1 MTTYTLTVS
10 TNDLGLGV
18 INGARVTVDRK
29 RTQVTDVFNGQSLSK
44 NSAATNSS
52 GVATILLEP
61 DDGSVYHE
69 LKIFD
74 LAGILVYS
82 KIFIMPPQA
91 VAVTALPVQD
101 IISESATQA
110 VAASV
115 TATAQAVISTEQ
127 AGIATAKAVLT
138 GTNATQTALDVIATN
153 ADAAVSALSK
163 INAATSES
171 NALNYKN
178 LSEAAKI
185 AAEAARD
192 IAQLSSGTYATTAEG
207 LAAVANGR
215 YFSVPQSSPSDI
227 MFDLYKNNAGAAVY
241 INSYSSSSLIK
252 YSAHAQYQYNFVD
265 ADGFILAYI
274 GDGTFKT
281 VTNTVSTGLL
291 DAGTFIMQYLT
302 DSVSQAL
309 TLKDVDGFIFATL
322 SAIGKLKTTAFT
334 LDSGLLDVSTWSI
347 AYNTVR
353 DGYLLVDQDGFIL
366 LSIDPTNGINAIGLS
381 SSGSASSLSHARKI
395 ATLGDSRTDQISL
408 ETSNA
413 VVRLK
418 RLSDYGYLAWA
429 HYFTSGNIEFVCNA
443 GIGGNTTSQ
452 MISRFTTDVLP
463 YAPDELWGEGG
474 INDYAMTEADTISN
488 LTGIFD
494 LCDANGIYV
503 RWCTISPLETGHATF
518 NAANIARICNINKWL
533 REQALTR
540 KNFTLVDSFSAMIDP
555 ASTTGSAKNGMFQT
569 DDHIHQAPKGA
580 LAQGYA
586 YAQSF
591 IKDNQILD
599 YLPKFA
605 GERYSL
611 SSAFKQLF
619 NNPLFTDTGGTNST
633 SGVVTGTIPANCTI
647 SKTGIW
653 GAGLVTSAL
662 VARADGFGYDW
673 VLTVTNAGAEND
685 ELSIVMEDISAYVTN
700 DDVLYAAAEVSMSGL
715 AKNRGLQLEIR
726 SIVNSVFSNVSTLE
740 YAATQPVATDVWTDA
755 MYNQEDITGVM
766 KTPKLTLGDTGS
778 VTSCYA
784 RFKFRFGGVGST
796 AVIKIG
802 RMAICKN

>member
-1 MTTYTLTVS
+1 MTQITVA
-10 TNDLGLGV
+10 DLNNAKLD
-18 INGARVTVDRK
+18 VD
-29 RTQVTDVFNGQSLSK
+29 
-44 NSAATNSS
+44 
-52 GVATILLEP
+52 TI
-61 DDGSVYHE
+61 
-69 LKIFD
+69 
-74 LAGILVYS
+74 
-82 KIFIMPPQA
+82 
-91 VAVTALPVQD
+91 
-101 IISESATQA
+101 
-110 VAASV
+110 
-115 TATAQAVISTEQ
+115 
-127 AGIATAKAVLT
+127 AGIANSTAETVTDRLGATRRTIYSLSNEYP
-138 GTNATQTALDVIATN
+138 NASAN
-153 ADAAVSALSK
+153 AAAAALSET
-163 INAATSES
+163 NAATSET
-171 NALNYKN
+171 NALDYKN
-178 LSEAAKI
+178 LAEASKI

-192 IAQLSSGTYATTAEG
+192 IAQLSSGIYADTPTGIAATT
-207 LAAVANGR
+207 NGQ
-215 YFSVPQSSPSDI
+215 YFSVPQSAPSDI
-227 MFDLYKNNAGAAVY
+227 MFDLYKNNAGVALY

-252 YSAHAQYQYNFVD
+252 YSVHAQHQYNFVD
-265 ADGFILAYI
+265 VDGFIFAYI
-274 GDGTFKT
+274 SDGTFKT

-302 DSVSQAL
+302 DATAESL
-309 TLKDVDGFIFATL
+309 TLRDPDGFIFATL
-322 SAIGKLKTTAFT
+322 SAIGKLKSTTFE
-334 LDSGLLDVSTWSI
+334 LDSGLLDTTLWSI
-347 AYNTVR
+347 KHNTLR
-353 DGYLLVDQDGFIL
+353 DGYLLTDQDGFIL
-366 LSIDPTNGINAIGLS
+366 MSLDATDGIQAVGLE
-381 SSGSASSLSHARKI
+381 SSGAVSALSHAKRI
-395 ATLGDSRTDQISL
+395 ATFGDSRTEQISV

-413 VVRLK
+413 VTRLK
-418 RLSDYGYLAWA
+418 RVTDYGYLAWA

-452 MISRFTTDVLP
+452 MLSRFNTDVLP

-474 INDYAMTEADTISN
+474 INDYALSEETTKAN
-488 LTGIFD
+488 LTSIFD
-494 LCDANGIYV
+494 LADANGIYV

-540 KNFTLVDSFSAMIDP
+540 KNFTLVDSFSVMIDP
-555 ASTTGSAKNGMFQT
+555 VSTTGSAKNGMLQT
-569 DDHIHQAPKGA
+569 DDHIHQAPLGA

-647 SKTGIW
+647 SKTGTW

-685 ELSIVMEDISAYVTN
+685 ELSIVMDDISAYVTN

-740 YAATQPVATDVWTDA
+740 YSTYQPVATDVWTDA
-755 MYNQEDITGVM
+755 MYNQSDITGVM

-796 AVIKIG
+796 AAIKIG

>member
-1 MTTYTLTVS
+1 MITLALKLLWTNPVDLNDPYGERVS
-10 TNDLGLGV
+10 THSLPIGMLLGSTAILKQAE
-18 INGARVTVDRK
+18 I
-29 RTQVTDVFNGQSLSK
+29 
-44 NSAATNSS
+44 AT
-52 GVATILLEP
+52 T
-61 DDGSVYHE
+61 
-69 LKIFD
+69 
-74 LAGILVYS
+74 
-82 KIFIMPPQA
+82 
-91 VAVTALPVQD
+91 
-101 IISESATQA
+101 
-110 VAASV
+110 
-115 TATAQAVISTEQ
+115 Q

-138 GTNATQTALDVIATN
+138 AADRVQTGLDRTQTGTDAATATTQAGIATAQAVLTAADRVQTGLDVIATGEDRVQTGLDVIATS
-153 ADAAVSALSK
+153 ADAEA
-163 INAATSES
+163 SEV
-171 NALNYKN
+171 
-178 LSEAAKI
+178 AKI

-192 IAQLSSGTYATTAEG
+192 IAQLSSGIYETTAAG
-207 LAAVANGR
+207 IAAVVSGS
-215 YFSVPQSSPSDI
+215 YFSVPQASPSDI
-227 MFDLYKNNAGAAVY
+227 MFDLYKNNAGVAQY
-241 INSYSSSSLIK
+241 INSYSSSNLIK
-252 YSAHAQYQYNFVD
+252 YTAHAQHEYNFVD

-274 GDGTFKT
+274 GNGTFKT

-309 TLKDVDGFIFATL
+309 TLKDPDGFIFATL
-322 SAIGKLKTTAFT
+322 SAIGKLKSTAFE
-334 LDSGLLDVSTWSI
+334 LDSGLLDTTLWSI
-347 AYNTVR
+347 GYNTVR
-353 DGYLLVDQDGFIL
+353 DGYLLTDQDGFIL
-366 LSIDPTNGINAIGLS
+366 MSLDATDGIQAVGLT
-381 SSGSASSLSHARKI
+381 SSGTSASHAKKI
-395 ATLGDSRTDQISL
+395 ATLGDSRSDQISV

-418 RLSDYGYLAWA
+418 RISDYGYFTWA
-429 HYFTSGNIEFVCNA
+429 NFFCSGNLEYVCNA

-452 MISRFTTDVLP
+452 MLSRFNSDVLP
-463 YAPDELWGEGG
+463 YEPDELWGEGG
-474 INDYAMTEADTISN
+474 INDYAVTEADTISN

-555 ASTTGSAKNGMFQT
+555 ASTTGSAKNGMMQT
-569 DDHIHQAPKGA
+569 DDHIHQAPLGA

-591 IKDNQILD
+591 IKDHQIID

-647 SKTGIW
+647 SKTGTW
-653 GAGLVTSAL
+653 GAGLITSAL

-685 ELSIVMEDISAYVTN
+685 ELSIVMDDISAYVTN
-700 DDVLYAAAEVSMSGL
+700 GDVLYAAAEVSMSGL
-715 AKNRGLQLEIR
+715 LKNRGFQLEIR
-726 SIVNSVFSNVSTLE
+726 SSVNSVFSIVSTLE
-740 YAATQPVATDVWTDA
+740 YAATQPVATDAWTDA
-755 MYNQEDITGVM
+755 MYNQDNVTGVM

-784 RFKFRFGGVGST
+784 RLKFRFGGVGST
-796 AVIKIG
+796 ATIKIG

>member
-1 MTTYTLTVS
+1 MTQITVA
-10 TNDLGLGV
+10 DLNNAKLD
-18 INGARVTVDRK
+18 VD
-29 RTQVTDVFNGQSLSK
+29 
-44 NSAATNSS
+44 
-52 GVATILLEP
+52 TI
-61 DDGSVYHE
+61 
-69 LKIFD
+69 
-74 LAGILVYS
+74 
-82 KIFIMPPQA
+82 
-91 VAVTALPVQD
+91 
-101 IISESATQA
+101 
-110 VAASV
+110 
-115 TATAQAVISTEQ
+115 
-127 AGIATAKAVLT
+127 AGIANSTAETVTDRLGATRRTIYSLSNEYP
-138 GTNATQTALDVIATN
+138 NASAN
-153 ADAAVSALSK
+153 AAAAALSET
-163 INAATSES
+163 NAATSET
-171 NALNYKN
+171 NALDYKN

-192 IAQLSSGTYATTAEG
+192 IAQLSSGIYADTPTGIAATTSG
-207 LAAVANGR
+207 Q
-215 YFSVPQSSPSDI
+215 YFSVPQASPSDI
-227 MFDLYKNNAGAAVY
+227 MFDLYKNNAGVALY

-252 YSAHAQYQYNFVD
+252 YSVHAQHQYNFVD
-265 ADGFILAYI
+265 VDGFIFAYI
-274 GDGTFKT
+274 SDGTFKT

-302 DSVSQAL
+302 DATAESL
-309 TLKDVDGFIFATL
+309 TLRDPDGFIFATL
-322 SAIGKLKTTAFT
+322 SAIGKLKSTTFE
-334 LDSGLLDVSTWSI
+334 LDSGLLDTTLWSI
-347 AYNTVR
+347 KHNTLR
-353 DGYLLVDQDGFIL
+353 DGYLLTDQDGFIL
-366 LSIDPTNGINAIGLS
+366 MSLDATDGIQAVGLE
-381 SSGSASSLSHARKI
+381 SSGAVSALSHAKRI
-395 ATLGDSRTDQISL
+395 ATFGDSRTEQISV

-418 RLSDYGYLAWA
+418 RISDYGYFTWA
-429 HYFTSGNIEFVCNA
+429 NFFCGGNLEYVCNA

-540 KNFTLVDSFSAMIDP
+540 KNFTLVDSFSVMIDP
-555 ASTTGSAKNGMFQT
+555 VSTTGSAKNGMLQT
-569 DDHIHQAPKGA
+569 DDHIHQAPLGA

-647 SKTGIW
+647 SKTGTW

-685 ELSIVMEDISAYVTN
+685 ELSIVMDDISAYVTN

-726 SIVNSVFSNVSTLE
+726 SIVNSVFSNVSTHE

-755 MYNQEDITGVM
+755 MYNQSDITGVM

-796 AVIKIG
+796 AAIKIG